1 MVESRGIEPLTS
13 RCKRNVFPTILT
25 PLKYLMPYCV
35 QPFINIRIDSDSEYK
50 PCCHYK
56 DSIPAQS
63 VSEYLNSAELSKLQ
77 QHLLTDNPL
86 PLGCQLCFK
95 QESKQQLSFRQR
107 YNDFFESATQTKI
120 THLEMLVNNTCNL
133 KCFMCDPAYSTA
145 LGSERKSLGW
155 IESYPVI
162 NHKQQ
167 VTLAINELPDLKSV
181 SFIGGEFFFSK
192 DNIPLLEKAIE
203 RNLKIHITTNATTLL
218 PRHIDL
224 LKQAREVDIQV
235 SLDGIE
241 DCYDFMRYPA
251 TWTVVKDNILLLKK
265 TLPNQCVHIHAVA
278 QPLNI
283 QYVAPL
289 MEWCNK
295 NLLKI
300 AVVNLQAPSWLEWRI
315 LTTQEKTL
323 ISDVLDQCSTAYHL
337 TLEQKAILSQF
348 KSTFSL
354 IEFDQTFRNEF
365 IKKMQ
370 SIMTLRNISD
380 NTVIKQFGVLSDLA
394 QTIIEKT

>member
-1 MVESRGIEPLTS
+1 
-13 RCKRNVFPTILT
+13 
-25 PLKYLMPYCV
+25 MPYCI
-35 QPFINIRIDSDSEYK
+35 QPFINIRIDSDLEYK

-63 VSEYLNSAELSKLQ
+63 VSEYLNSTELSNLR
-77 QHLLTDNPL
+77 QHLLTDSPL
-86 PLGCQLCFK
+86 PKGCKLCYN
-95 QESKQQLSFRQR
+95 QESKGQLSFRQR
-107 YNDFFESATQTKI
+107 YNHFFNAQDQSKI

-155 IESYPVI
+155 IKSYPVI

-167 VTLAINELPDLKSV
+167 IMSAIDELPDLKSV

-203 RNLKIHITTNATTLL
+203 RNLKISIATNATVLL

-224 LKQAREVDIQV
+224 LKQAINVDIQA
-235 SLDGIE
+235 SLDGIG
-241 DCYDFMRYPA
+241 DSYDFMRYPA
-251 TWTVVKDNILLLKK
+251 TWNVVKDNILLLKK
-265 TLPNQCVHIHAVA
+265 ILPDQCVCVNTVV

-283 QYVAPL
+283 QYIAPL

-295 NLLKI
+295 NLIKI
-300 AVVNLQAPSWLEWRI
+300 SIANLQAPSWLEWRI
-315 LTTQEKTL
+315 LTKEEKTL
-323 ISDVLDQCSTAYHL
+323 ILTVLDQHSTVYHL
-337 TLEQKAILSQF
+337 TSEQKDILSQF

-354 IEFDQTFRNEF
+354 IKFDQTFRDEF
-365 IKKMQ
+365 VEKMQ
-370 SIMTLRNISD
+370 STLNLRNISN
-380 NTVIKQFGVLSDLA
+380 NTVIKHFGVLADLA
-394 QTIIEKT
+394 QSIIEKT